1 MDKGDILR
9 ELADAFAPEQI
20 TIQETKDG
28 MPTAWVPK
36 GRLLEVLSYL
46 KTASSG
52 AYPMLYDLTAIDER
66 ERTHREG
73 QPASDFSL
81 VYQLLSFDRNE
92 DIRIKVALQGQA
104 LEDELPTI
112 PSVLGLWPNAD
123 FYEREV
129 WDMFGIGFEGRS
141 APRRLL
147 MPPWWEGHPL
157 RKEHPARAT
166 DIGRFSMSEDE
177 QAAMLEAL
185 KFDPEKWGIDGAG
198 AADGIAAGESTF
210 YINIG
215 PQHPSA
221 HGVLRLVAKLEGEI
235 IVDLYP
241 DIGYHHRGAE
251 KMGERQS
258 WHTYIPYTDRIDYLG
273 GSMNELPYLMAV
285 EKLAGIVVPERA
297 MVIRVMM
304 AELFRI
310 ISHLVF
316 YGTFS
321 QDVGQMSPVFY
332 MFNDRER
339 AFDIVEAITGGRM
352 HPGWFRIGG
361 VAMDLPRGWDDM
373 VLAFVKYLRGT
384 LKDYDA
390 AIMKSRLFKARTVG
404 IGAISLAEAIEW
416 GATGSFLRACGL
428 EWDLR
433 KKRPYGGYERFDFD
447 IPTAKGGD
455 SYDRLAIHVEEMRQS
470 LRIIEQCVK
479 GMPGGEYKAD
489 HPLAVPP
496 PKERTMRDIETLIDH
511 FLGVSWGPNIPPGE
525 ACATVEGT
533 KGQNSYYL
541 VSDGGGMS
549 YRTRIRTPS
558 FAHIQMAPMMSRGL
572 TVSDLVVIL
581 GSVDYVLADVDR

>member
-1 MDKGDILR
+1 MERGSILS
-9 ELADAFAPEQI
+9 ELAEVFGAERI
-20 TIQETKDG
+20 LIQKTRDG
-28 MPTAWVPK
+28 MPTAWVAPSL
-36 GRLLEVLSYL
+36 LLEALTYL
-46 KTASSG
+46 KSAPSG

-66 ERTHREG
+66 EREHREG
-73 QPASDFSL
+73 QPPSDFTL

-92 DIRIKVALQGQA
+92 DIRIKVALEG
-104 LEDELPTI
+104 ERPSI
-112 PSVLGLWPNAD
+112 PSAIGLWPSAD

-129 WDMFGIGFEGRS
+129 WDMFGVGFEGRP
-141 APRRLL
+141 APRRIL

-166 DIGRFSMSEDE
+166 DIGRFSMSGDE

-185 KFDPEKWGIDGAG
+185 RFDPKRWQVGDGNEG
-198 AADGIAAGESTF
+198 DSF
-210 YINIG
+210 YVNIG

-221 HGVLRLVAKLEGEI
+221 HGVLRLVAKLEGEVI
-235 IVDLYP
+235 LDLYP

-258 WHTYIPYTDRIDYLG
+258 WHTYIPYTDRIDYLA

-285 EKLAGIVVPERA
+285 EKLAGIEVPERA

-310 ISHLVF
+310 ISHLVY

-339 AFDIVEAITGGRM
+339 AFDIVEAVTGGRM

-361 VAMDLPRGWDDM
+361 VAMDLPRGWEDM
-373 VLAFVKYLRGT
+373 VLGFVKYMRGT

-390 AIMKSRLFKARTVG
+390 AVMRSSLFKARTVG

-416 GATGSFLRACGL
+416 GATGPFLRACGL

-433 KKRPYGGYERFDFD
+433 KKRPYSGYERFEFD

-455 SYDRLAIHVEEMRQS
+455 SYDRLAIHVEEIRQS
-470 LRIIEQCVK
+470 LRIIEQCAK

-496 PKERTMRDIETLIDH
+496 SKERTMRDIETLIDH
-511 FLGVSWGPNIPPGE
+511 FLAVSWGPNVPPGE
-525 ACATVEGT
+525 ACATVEGA
-533 KGQNSYYL
+533 KGQNSYFL

-572 TVSDLVVIL
+572 TISDLVVIM

>member
-1 MDKGDILR
+1 MEKGDILR
-9 ELADAFAPEQI
+9 ELAEAFGPERLVV
-20 TIQETKDG
+20 QETRDG
-28 MPTAWVPK
+28 MPTAWVP
-36 GRLLEVLSYL
+36 RDLILEVLSYL
-46 KTASSG
+46 KSAPSG

-66 ERTHREG
+66 EREHREG
-73 QPASDFSL
+73 QPASAFSV

-92 DIRIKVALQGQA
+92 DLRLKVALEG
-104 LEDELPTI
+104 EK
-112 PSVLGLWPNAD
+112 PSVPSATGLWPNAD

-129 WDMFGIGFEGRS
+129 WDMFGVGFEGRP
-141 APRRLL
+141 APRRIL

-166 DIGRFSMSEDE
+166 DMGRFDMSDDD
-177 QAAMLEAL
+177 QAAMLESL
-185 KFDPEKWGIDGAG
+185 RFDPEAWQVDATGGGEGGDG
-198 AADGIAAGESTF
+198 TF

-221 HGVLRLVAKLEGEI
+221 HGVLRLVAKLEGEV

-258 WHTYIPYTDRIDYLG
+258 WHTYIPYTDRVDYLA

-285 EKLAGIVVPERA
+285 EKLAGIEVPERA
-297 MVIRVMM
+297 LVIRVMM

-339 AFDIVEAITGGRM
+339 AFDIVEAVTGGRM

-361 VAMDLPRGWDDM
+361 VAMDLPRGWEEM
-373 VLAFVKYLRGT
+373 VLAFVKYMRGT

-390 AIMKSRLFKARTVG
+390 AVMRSSLFKARTVG
-404 IGAISLAEAIEW
+404 IGAISLPEAIEW
-416 GATGSFLRACGL
+416 GATGPFLRACGL

-433 KKRPYGGYERFDFD
+433 KKRPYGGYERFDFE

-455 SYDRLAIHVEEMRQS
+455 SYDRLAVHVEEMRQS

-479 GMPGGEYKAD
+479 GMPDGAYKAD

-511 FLGVSWGPNIPPGE
+511 FLGVSWGPNVPPGE

>member
-1 MDKGDILR
+1 MERDAILR
-9 ELADAFAPEQI
+9 ELAETFGAERIHA
-20 TIQETKDG
+20 QETADG
-28 MPTAWVPK
+28 LPTAWVEP
-36 GRLLEVLSYL
+36 GLLLDLLSYL
-46 KTASSG
+46 KTARSG

-66 ERTHREG
+66 ERSHREG
-73 QPASDFSL
+73 QPPSDFTM
-81 VYQLLSFDRNE
+81 VYQLLSFERNE
-92 DIRIKVALQGQA
+92 DLRIKVALEGQA
-104 LEDELPTI
+104 
-112 PSVLGLWPNAD
+112 PSVPSATCLWPSAD

-129 WDMFGIGFEGRS
+129 WDMFGIAFEGRP
-141 APRRLL
+141 ALRRIL

-166 DIGRFSMSEDE
+166 DMGRFGMSEDE
-177 QAAMLEAL
+177 QAAMLEEL
-185 KFDPEKWGIDGAG
+185 KFDPVKWQVDGPGPEAGAG
-198 AADGIAAGESTF
+198 TF

-221 HGVLRLVAKLEGEI
+221 HGVLRLVAKLEGEVV
-235 IVDLYP
+235 VDLYP

-258 WHTYIPYTDRIDYLG
+258 WHTYIPYTDRIDYLA
-273 GSMNELPYLMAV
+273 GSMNELPYLLAV
-285 EKLAGIVVPERA
+285 EKLAGIEVPERA
-297 MVIRVMM
+297 LVIRVMM

-339 AFDIVEAITGGRM
+339 AFDIVEAVTGGRM

-361 VAMDLPRGWDDM
+361 VAMDLPRGWDEM
-373 VLAFVKYLRGT
+373 VLAFVKHMRGT

-390 AIMKSRLFKARTVG
+390 AIMRSSLFKARTVG
-404 IGAISLAEAIEW
+404 VGALSLGEAVEW
-416 GATGSFLRACGL
+416 GATGPFLRACGL
-428 EWDLR
+428 DWDLR

-447 IPTAKGGD
+447 VPTATGGD

-470 LRIIEQCVK
+470 LRIIEQCVA
-479 GMPGGEYKAD
+479 GMPAGPYKAD

-496 PKERTMRDIETLIDH
+496 PKDRTMRDIETLIDH
-511 FLGVSWGPNIPPGE
+511 FLAVSWGPNLPPGE
-525 ACATVEGT
+525 ACATVEAA

-558 FAHIQMAPMMSRGL
+558 FAHIQMAPMMARGL
-572 TVSDLVVIL
+572 TISDLVVIL

>member
-1 MDKGDILR
+1 MASIVQ
-9 ELADAFAPEQI
+9 ELADRFGSASILAQS
-20 TIQETKDG
+20 TKDG
-28 MPTAWVPK
+28 MPTVWVAPSL
-36 GRLLEVLSYL
+36 LLELLGFL
-46 KTASSG
+46 KTAPGG
-52 AYPMLYDLTAIDER
+52 AYPLLYDLTAIDER
-66 ERTHREG
+66 ERAHREG
-73 QPASDFSL
+73 QPAADFTL

-92 DIRIKVALQGQA
+92 DLRVKVALAGEA
-104 LEDELPTI
+104 PSV

-129 WDMFGIGFEGRS
+129 WDMFGIGFEGRP
-141 APRRLL
+141 APRRIL

-166 DIGRFSMSEDE
+166 DMGPFVMGETE
-177 QAAMLEAL
+177 QAAMMEAL
-185 KFDPEKWGIDGAG
+185 RFDPARWQVPEA
-198 AADGIAAGESTF
+198 AAGEDF

-221 HGVLRLVAKLEGEI
+221 HGVLRLVARLDGE
-235 IVDLYP
+235 VVADLYP

-258 WHTYIPYTDRIDYLG
+258 WHTYIPYTDRVDYLA
-273 GSMNELPYLMAV
+273 GSMNELPYLLAV
-285 EKLAGIVVPERA
+285 EALAGIQVPERA
-297 MVIRVMM
+297 QVIRVMM
-304 AELFRI
+304 VELFRI

-316 YGTFS
+316 YGTFT

-339 AFDIVEAITGGRM
+339 AFDIVEAVTGGRM

-361 VAMDLPRGWDDM
+361 VAMDLPAGWEEM
-373 VLAFVKYLRGT
+373 VLGFVKYLRGT

-390 AIMKSRLFKARTVG
+390 AVMRSRLFKARTVG

-416 GATGSFLRACGL
+416 GATGPFLRACGL

-433 KKRPYGGYERFDFD
+433 KKRPYSGYERFDFD
-447 IPTAKGGD
+447 IPTASGGD

-470 LRIIEQCVK
+470 LRIIEQCVAL
-479 GMPGGEYKAD
+479 MPGGAYKAD

-496 PKERTMRDIETLIDH
+496 PKDATMRDIETLIDH

-525 ACATVEGT
+525 ACATVEGA

>member
-1 MDKGDILR
+1 MGDRGILE
-9 ELADAFAPEQI
+9 ELGEEFGPESVVAQKTRDA
-20 TIQETKDG
+20 
-28 MPTAWVPK
+28 MPTAWIEK
-36 GRLLEVLSYL
+36 DKLLSVLSYL
-46 KTASSG
+46 KGAKGG
-52 AYPMLYDLTAIDER
+52 AYSTLYDLTAIDER
-66 ERTHREG
+66 DRTHREG
-73 QPASDFSL
+73 QPDSDFTA

-92 DIRIKVALQGQA
+92 DLRIKVALRGEA
-104 LEDELPTI
+104 PSLPTAT
-112 PSVLGLWPNAD
+112 GLWKSAD

-129 WDMFGIGFEGRS
+129 WDMFGIGFEGRAS
-141 APRRLL
+141 TRRLL

-166 DIGRFSMSEDE
+166 EMGRFSMGPEEKD
-177 QAAMLEAL
+177 AMLEAL
-185 KFDPEKWGIDGAG
+185 RFDSEAWGVEPEREG
-198 AADGIAAGESTF
+198 GEREAEEGETF
-210 YINIG
+210 YLNIG

-221 HGVLRLVAKLEGEI
+221 HGVLRLVAKMEGEV

-258 WHTYIPYTDRIDYLG
+258 WHTYIPYTDRVDYLAG
-273 GSMNELPYLMAV
+273 VMNELPYLLAA
-285 EKLAGIVVPERA
+285 ERLAGIEVPERA
-297 MVIRVMM
+297 QTIRVML

-361 VAMDLPRGWDDM
+361 VAMDLPSGWEEL
-373 VLAFVKYLRGT
+373 VLGFVARMRRT
-384 LKDYDA
+384 LKDYDD
-390 AIMKSRLFKARTVG
+390 AIMRSSLFKSRTVG
-404 IGAISLAEAIEW
+404 IGALNLAEAIEW
-416 GATGSFLRACGL
+416 GATGPFLRACGL

-433 KKRPYGGYERFDFD
+433 KKRPYSGYERYDFD
-447 IPTAKGGD
+447 VPTAAGGD

-470 LRIIEQCVK
+470 LRIIEQCARS
-479 GMPGGEYKAD
+479 MPGGPYKSD
-489 HPLAVPP
+489 HPLATPP
-496 PKERTMRDIETLIDH
+496 DKARTMRDIETLIDH
-511 FLGVSWGPNIPPGE
+511 FLAVSWGPSIPPGE
-525 ACATVEGT
+525 ACQAVEGA
-533 KGQNSYYL
+533 KGQYSYYL
-541 VSDGGGMS
+541 ISDGGGMS

-558 FAHIQMAPMMSRGL
+558 FAHIQMTPMMSRGL
-572 TVSDLVVIL
+572 TVSDLVVVL